1 MSFKENINRICLER
15 GTNLTAVVK
24 QVKGSSSFTSSI
36 NKGSLPKEDEMV
48 QMAKILNCSVIDFFM
63 DEEDL
68 APQNESQNED
78 EADNVLNSGIDVQFC
93 VMKACKNKEAA
104 YEVLR
109 FLYEDDTIRTYLDE
123 QGGIACKQGDFQL
136 SSELEGVRPYIESD
150 RMADFQDH
158 HYPSEMSVDAMIQTY
173 LLDDSA
179 DAKKTFLNKFDKDW
193 KRYNRDLIWKV
204 QQYNEKEGT
213 SEDTK

>member
-15 GTNLTAVVK
+15 GTNLTTVVK

-78 EADNVLNSGIDVQFC
+78 EADILRIYRSLSRRAKHEF
-93 VMKACKNKEAA
+93 MSMA
-104 YEVLR
+104 YEFEHR
-109 FLYEDDTIRTYLDE
+109 E
-123 QGGIACKQGDFQL
+123 
-136 SSELEGVRPYIESD
+136 ELEGDKESST
-150 RMADFQDH
+150 H
-158 HYPSEMSVDAMIQTY
+158 SEGNPHRTAQ
-173 LLDDSA
+173 A
-179 DAKKTFLNKFDKDW
+179 
-193 KRYNRDLIWKV
+193 
-204 QQYNEKEGT
+204 
-213 SEDTK
+213 